1 MAVAAAVATAVAA
14 AVAAAVAVAA
24 AELLPLKQEI
34 TGSNLTGFK
43 AFSTPH
49 ILRQSTIDI
58 YVSPLPCDVTLQ
70 VSDMSLVSLLH
81 GIVRPDARC
90 TVPLLQ
96 DLEAGSVPGIDVYF
110 SVFTLIKLQF
120 GVFLSLYRQLS
131 QRISSFYISISLSMS
146 LFMLLA
152 WEQSFLSYLFSS

>member
-34 TGSNLTGFK
+34 TGPNLTGFK

-70 VSDMSLVSLLH
+70 VSDISGKFAAWHSKTWCSLLL
-81 GIVRPDARC
+81 R
-90 TVPLLQ
+90 T
-96 DLEAGSVPGIDVYF
+96 
-110 SVFTLIKLQF
+110 FTL
-120 GVFLSLYRQLS
+120 RT
-131 QRISSFYISISLSMS
+131 
-146 LFMLLA
+146 
-152 WEQSFLSYLFSS
+152 